1 MMLTIEKHG
10 LIINERNDLVKRMRN
25 TETKKAVRFLT
36 AFFVFQT
43 TSMSLLPNYA
53 HR

>member
-25 TETKKAVRFLT
+25 DRNKKGGEI
-36 AFFVFQT
+36 
-43 TSMSLLPNYA
+43 A
-53 HR
+53 HRLFINAR